1 MNTGKVIKILLDSGS
16 ATGLR
21 HAELVNWTGQ
31 AIACP
36 RAQIKALAN
45 WDEASRPGV
54 YFLYG
59 DGPDTAQLSVY
70 IGESENVRER
80 LKDHLIKKD
89 FWNEVVLF
97 TNKDNNLTKA
107 HVKYLESRLV
117 QMTKAAD
124 RHPLINDDRPQAA
137 MLPRGEIVAM
147 EEFINHARTLLGVLG
162 YKTLEP
168 LAAPLLGAQIGVPA
182 MAQVP
187 ITNTETTNTEQLV
200 FLLSGKGIEA
210 KAVQSNE
217 GFVVL
222 AGSGLSA
229 EQVPSLSAGYKRLRD
244 NLIKENVIG
253 MAQNLPNKQQEFLK
267 NHVFSSPSQ
276 AASVILGTPTN
287 GRQAWKTA
295 EGKTIAEVEEAVS

>member
-1 MNTGKVIKILLDSGS
+1 M
-16 ATGLR
+16 
-21 HAELVNWTGQ
+21 
-31 AIACP
+31 
-36 RAQIKALAN
+36 
-45 WDEASRPGV
+45 
-54 YFLYG
+54 
-59 DGPDTAQLSVY
+59 
-70 IGESENVRER
+70 RER

-222 AGSGLSA
+222 AGSGLST

-267 NHVFSSPSQ
+267 NHMFSSPSQ
-276 AASVILGTPTN
+276 AAAVILGSPIN

>member
-16 ATGLR
+16 VTGLR

-36 RAQIKALAN
+36 RSQVKSLAD
-45 WDEASRPGV
+45 WDESSRPGV

-59 DGPDTAQLSVY
+59 DDPETANLSVY
-70 IGESENVRER
+70 IGEAENVRER
-80 LKDHLIKKD
+80 LKDHLAKKE
-89 FWNEVVLF
+89 FWNEVILF

-107 HVKYLESRLV
+107 HVKYLEARLV
-117 QMTKAAD
+117 QITKAAD
-124 RHPLINDDRPQAA
+124 RHPLMNDNLPQAS

-147 EEFINHARTLLGVLG
+147 EEFINHARILLGTLG

-168 LAAPLLGAQIGVPA
+168 LTTPVLNTAMGVPSIAQIPA
-182 MAQVP
+182 SNAES
-187 ITNTETTNTEQLV
+187 TSTESLI
-200 FLLSGKGIEA
+200 FLLSGKGLQA

-222 AGSGLSA
+222 AGSGISS
-229 EQVPSLSAGYKRLRD
+229 EQAPSLSAGNKHLRE
-244 NLIKENVIG
+244 NLAKENVVG
-253 MAQNLPNKQQEFLK
+253 MVHGNQQFLK

-276 AASVILGTPTN
+276 AAAAILGSPIN

-295 EGKTIAEVEEAVS
+295 QGKTVAEVEEVVS